1 MDWIKRSPLLAAVL
15 VILLAGVGAE
25 IWLLQQARSDA
36 QRSRVALEQKIQE
49 RDWLARQSPAPS
61 AENQQAIEA
70 ELGAAKKAVAELRTA
85 LKGKEAN
92 WLAKAA
98 PAKAIDAYFDI
109 AGFVEKMRAQAA
121 RAQVMIKPDEHF
133 GFSSHANEG
142 PELDLLPAVY
152 RQRLVM
158 QRLLDEILA
167 ARPRALLSV
176 QRERP
181 LTAAQRITRQA
192 SPAAGAGHSNVP
204 PPPAPRK
211 GEVPADFFEPDG
223 RLSLRQPGIVA
234 TEAFRFEF
242 TGQTPALRAFLNS
255 LATFKVPL
263 IVRSVTVESLHAN
276 SPAAD
281 EPIPSGELAP
291 VAPVPLVA
299 QNLSKFTVVV
309 ESVELIEPSPLL
321 AQ

>member
-25 IWLLQQARSDA
+25 IWLLQQVRSDA

-152 RQRLVM
+152 RQRLVL

-181 LTAAQRITRQA
+181 LTAAQRTARQI
-192 SPAAGAGHSNVP
+192 SPAAGAGNRNVSL
-204 PPPAPRK
+204 
-211 GEVPADFFEPDG
+211 PAD
-223 RLSLRQPGIVA
+223 
-234 TEAFRFEF
+234 
-242 TGQTPALRAFLNS
+242 
-255 LATFKVPL
+255 
-263 IVRSVTVESLHAN
+263 
-276 SPAAD
+276 
-281 EPIPSGELAP
+281 
-291 VAPVPLVA
+291 
-299 QNLSKFTVVV
+299 
-309 ESVELIEPSPLL
+309 
-321 AQ
+321 